1 LPSQALSLLHHSANA
16 SSNYTSRTTLLVW
29 LSAVFNQAWKKRKK
43 VQVADLVGRRTKK
56 NPRWLLHHK
65 RRS

>member
-1 LPSQALSLLHHSANA
+1 
-16 SSNYTSRTTLLVW
+16 

-65 RRS
+65 RRRS